1 MNKEEI
7 EVIEFLKAVIDIL
20 FILVLMVQCY
30 NLGKIVQLQQVME
43 YQYKVVE
50 EKVR

>member
-1 MNKEEI
+1 MSKKI
-7 EVIEFLKAVIDIL
+7 IQVVIDIL
-20 FILVLMVQCY
+20 FILVLMLQCY

-50 EKVR
+50 EKVRGDIE